1 MEKRLTKGLL
11 GSSEAEV
18 RTLSMYSGT
27 VSAGLTYEPSHG
39 SASSASSA
47 RAARGEASADTPIA
61 STARL
66 LPTTPAA
73 SSSTCPSWPSVP
85 DGRVADAA
93 MALLVFLLAAR
104 QHGWTRV
111 AAAAVARLVDMA
123 PVTVWAPGS
132 SPDKKPR

>member
-1 MEKRLTKGLL
+1 
-11 GSSEAEV
+11 
-18 RTLSMYSGT
+18 MYSGT

-66 LPTTPAA
+66 LPTTPS
-73 SSSTCPSWPSVP
+73 SSSTCPSWSSVP
-85 DGRVADAA
+85 DDRVADAA
-93 MALLVFLLAAR
+93 MALLAFLLAVR

-123 PVTVWAPGS
+123 
-132 SPDKKPR
+132 R

>member
-1 MEKRLTKGLL
+1 
-11 GSSEAEV
+11 
-18 RTLSMYSGT
+18 MYSGT

-73 SSSTCPSWPSVP
+73 SSTCPSWPSVP

-93 MALLVFLLAAR
+93 MALLAFLLAAR